1 MPRFPHEIPTHL
13 DVEDKAFFGLK
24 LRQAMYLM
32 SGLASSYGV
41 LTGDWPPAP
50 MLRLVLALFGFLGAA
65 ALALIQPLGRGLDE
79 WAIVA
84 LRYCATPRHHV
95 WRAIAPNAR
104 SDHQTADWAELAPGV
119 RWRVEGR

>member
-1 MPRFPHEIPTHL
+1 MTRFPHEIPTHL
-13 DVEDKAFFGLK
+13 DVEDKAFVGLK

-50 MLRLVLALFGFLGAA
+50 LLRLGLALLCFLGAA
-65 ALALIQPLGRGLDE
+65 IIALIQPLGRGLDE

-84 LRYCATPRHHV
+84 LRYCALPHRYV
-95 WRAIAPNAR
+95 WRPTTPNLLI
-104 SDHQTADWAELAPGV
+104 DKGTADWAELAPGV
-119 RWRVEGR
+119 RWREEG

>member
-50 MLRLVLALFGFLGAA
+50 TLRLVLAVFGFLGAA

-79 WAIVA
+79 WAVVT
-84 LRYCATPRHHV
+84 LRYCALPHRYFWRPTTQNHLVEKGTP
-95 WRAIAPNAR
+95 
-104 SDHQTADWAELAPGV
+104 DWAELAPGV
-119 RWRVEGR
+119 RWREAGR

>member
-1 MPRFPHEIPTHL
+1 MTRFPHEIPTHL

-41 LTGDWPPAP
+41 LTGDWPSTST
-50 MLRLVLALFGFLGAA
+50 LRLVLALFGFLGAA

-84 LRYCATPRHHV
+84 LRYSATPRRQV
-95 WRAIAPNAR
+95 WRANAPRALSER
-104 SDHQTADWAELAPGV
+104 GPADWAELAPGV
-119 RWRVEGR
+119 RWHEEGR

>member
-41 LTGDWPPAP
+41 LTGDWPPSP
-50 MLRLVLALFGFLGAA
+50 LLRLGLALLCFLGAA
-65 ALALIQPLGRGLDE
+65 AIALIQPLGRGLDE

-84 LRYCATPRHHV
+84 LRYVAVPRRSV
-95 WRAIAPNAR
+95 WRATAPDVLR
-104 SDHQTADWAELAPGV
+104 EPGTPDWAELAPGV
-119 RWRVEGR
+119 HWREEGR